1 MTKEDLAAKLNNRE
15 YLSEI
20 SDEEATLAEQN
31 GLVVVFGYS
40 DDNVEF
46 RGAISD
52 EVGCYGEKEIQ
63 FSKHGIIPDWSDDE
77 KKTKEEAT
85 EYFSKLIGGNQ
96 WILASF
102 GRKGWM
108 FNCGFSHA
116 KFNIQENG
124 EHYGQG
130 MVFNLAEVLAA
141 K

>member
-1 MTKEDLAAKLNNRE
+1 MTKEDLASKLNGRE
-15 YLSEI
+15 YLNEITDSEI
-20 SDEEATLAEQN
+20 DLAKQN

-63 FSKHGIIPDWSDDE
+63 FSKHGIIDWPDDE

-85 EYFSKLIGGNQ
+85 EYFNKLIGGNQ

-108 FNCGFSHA
+108 FRCGFPHA
-116 KFNIQENG
+116 KFNVFENG

-130 MVFNLAEVLAA
+130 MVFNLDEVLAA